1 MYGIIGAIV
10 QISANTQNINKT
22 KKPIVFLFSYYDL
35 AVVDATVL
43 SVYKSVGHI
52 N

>member
-22 KKPIVFLFSYYDL
+22 KNPLYFYL
-35 AVVDATVL
+35 ATMIL
-43 SVYKSVGHI
+43 QWSMQPFYQFI
-52 N
+52 NP